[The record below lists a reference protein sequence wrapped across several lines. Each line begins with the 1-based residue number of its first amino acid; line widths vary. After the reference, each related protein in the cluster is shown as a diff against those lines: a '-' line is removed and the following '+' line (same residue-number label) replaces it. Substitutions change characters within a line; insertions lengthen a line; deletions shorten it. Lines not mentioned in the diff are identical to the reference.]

1 IIYLQMFD
9 KQIIVW
15 ECVNV
20 ALTQREK
27 EILRLIKKNPM
38 ISQEELAKMLGIS
51 RSAVAGHIAN
61 LMKKGFILGRGYVVR
76 DLKGVTV
83 IGGANID
90 IKGKPYKE
98 LRQHTSNPG
107 HINIA
112 PGGVGRNIAHN
123 LAQLNVPVTFL
134 SVVGNDDEGRRLL
147 EETRQAGV
155 NVEQVV
161 ISNTRRTGIY
171 LAILNAIGDMD
182 IALSGMDILEELN
195 IQYLESKT
203 EVIKNSEIVVF
214 DANIPEESI
223 RYITE
228 LCYNNNIPV
237 VVEPVSIDKA
247 KKLKNVLDKIDYI
260 TPNKE
265 ELESITEINILND
278 EDMKKAVKYL
288 RDKGIKNVIVTLGE
302 RGVYVSSE
310 ELEKFIEPYQ
320 TEIVDATGAGD
331 ALTAGLVYGIFNG
344 YSLEVSAK
352 LGLAAASL
360 TISSPYTV
368 NPFLNE
374 NQLKNMVKEI

>member
-1 IIYLQMFD
+1 MFN

-374 NQLKNMVKEI
+374 NQLKNIVKEI

>member
-1 IIYLQMFD
+1 MFD

-374 NQLKNMVKEI
+374 NQLKNIVKEI

>member
-1 IIYLQMFD
+1 MFD

-265 ELESITEINILND
+265 ELESITEIKILDD

-374 NQLKNMVKEI
+374 NQLKNIVKEI

>member
-1 IIYLQMFD
+1 MFN

-98 LRQHTSNPG
+98 LKQHTSNPG
-107 HINIA
+107 YINIA

-265 ELESITEINILND
+265 ELESITEIKILDD

-374 NQLKNMVKEI
+374 NQLKNIVKEI

>member
-1 IIYLQMFD
+1 MFD

>member
-1 IIYLQMFD
+1 MFD

-331 ALTAGLVYGIFNG
+331 NG

-374 NQLKNMVKEI
+374 NQLKNIVKEI

>member
-1 IIYLQMFD
+1 
-9 KQIIVW
+9 
-15 ECVNV
+15 
-20 ALTQREK
+20 
-27 EILRLIKKNPM
+27 
-38 ISQEELAKMLGIS
+38 
-51 RSAVAGHIAN
+51 
-61 LMKKGFILGRGYVVR
+61 
-76 DLKGVTV
+76 
-83 IGGANID
+83 
-90 IKGKPYKE
+90 
-98 LRQHTSNPG
+98 
-107 HINIA
+107 
-112 PGGVGRNIAHN
+112 
-123 LAQLNVPVTFL
+123 
-134 SVVGNDDEGRRLL
+134 
-147 EETRQAGV
+147 
-155 NVEQVV
+155 
-161 ISNTRRTGIY
+161 
-171 LAILNAIGDMD
+171 
-182 IALSGMDILEELN
+182 MDILEELN

-374 NQLKNMVKEI
+374 NQLKNIVKEI

>member
-1 IIYLQMFD
+1 VI
-9 KQIIVW
+9 
-15 ECVNV
+15 V

-27 EILRLIKKNPM
+27 EILRIIKKNPM

-98 LRQHTSNPG
+98 LKQHTSNPG
-107 HINIA
+107 YINIA

-195 IQYLESKT
+195 IQYLESKI

-214 DANIPEESI
+214 DSNIPEESI
-223 RYITE
+223 RYVAE
-228 LCYNNNIPV
+228 LCYNNNIPI

-247 KKLKNVLDKIDYI
+247 KKLKGVLDKIDYI

-265 ELESITEINILND
+265 ELESITGMSIADDKE
-278 EDMKKAVKYL
+278 MKKAVKYL
-288 RDKGIKNVIVTLGE
+288 RDKGVKNVIVTLGE
-302 RGVYVSSE
+302 RGVYISSE
-310 ELEKFIEPYQ
+310 ELEKFIEPYK

-344 YSLEVSAK
+344 YSLEVSVK
-352 LGLAAASL
+352 MGLAAASL

>member
-1 IIYLQMFD
+1 MFN

-98 LRQHTSNPG
+98 LKQHTSNPG
-107 HINIA
+107 YINIA

-195 IQYLESKT
+195 IQYLESKI

-214 DANIPEESI
+214 DSNIPEESI
-223 RYITE
+223 RYVTE

-237 VVEPVSIDKA
+237 VVDPVSIDKA
-247 KKLKNVLDKIDYI
+247 QKLKGVLDKIDYI

-265 ELESITEINILND
+265 ELESITGMSVADD
-278 EDMKKAVKYL
+278 EEMKKAVKYL
-288 RDKGIKNVIVTLGE
+288 RDRGVKNVIVTLGE
-302 RGVYVSSE
+302 RGVYISSE
-310 ELEKFIEPYQ
+310 ELEKFIEPYR

-344 YSLEVSAK
+344 YSLEVSVK
-352 LGLAAASL
+352 MGLAAASL

>member
-1 IIYLQMFD
+1 MFD

-38 ISQEELAKMLGIS
+38 ISQEELAKLMGIS

-76 DLKGVTV
+76 DFKGITV

-90 IKGKPYKE
+90 IKGKPYSE
-98 LRQHTSNPG
+98 LMKHTSNPG

-123 LAQLNVPVTFL
+123 LAQLSLPVTLL

-155 NVEQVV
+155 NVEQIV

-182 IALSGMDILEELN
+182 VALSGMDILEELN
-195 IQYLESKT
+195 IQYLESKM

-214 DANIPEESI
+214 DTNIPKDSI
-223 RYITE
+223 KYIVE

-237 VVEPVSIDKA
+237 VAEPVSIDKA
-247 KKLKNVLDKIDYI
+247 KKLIGVLDKIDYV

-265 ELESITEINILND
+265 ELESISGVKIAND

-288 RDKGIKNVIVTLGE
+288 RQKGVKNVIVTLGE
-302 RGVYVSSE
+302 RGVYISSE
-310 ELEKFIEPYQ
+310 EVEKFIEPYQ
-320 TEIVDATGAGD
+320 AEIVDATGAGD

-344 YSLEVSAK
+344 YTLDVSAK

-374 NQLKNMVKEI
+374 NQLKNIVKEIVK

>member
-1 IIYLQMFD
+1 M
-9 KQIIVW
+9 
-15 ECVNV
+15 

-98 LRQHTSNPG
+98 LKQHTSNPG
-107 HINIA
+107 YINIA

-155 NVEQVV
+155 NVEEVV
-161 ISNTRRTGIY
+161 ISTTRRTGIY

-223 RYITE
+223 IYVTE

-247 KKLKNVLDKIDYI
+247 QKLKGVLDKIDYI

-265 ELESITEINILND
+265 ELESITGMSVAND

-288 RDKGIKNVIVTLGE
+288 RQKGVKNVIVTLGE
-302 RGVYVSSE
+302 KGVYVSSE
-310 ELEKFIEPYQ
+310 ELEKFIEPYK
-320 TEIVDATGAGD
+320 TDIVDATGAGD

-344 YSLEVSAK
+344 YSLEISIK
-352 LGLAAASL
+352 MGLAAASL

-374 NQLKNMVKEI
+374 NQLKNIVKEI

>member
-1 IIYLQMFD
+1 M
-9 KQIIVW
+9 
-15 ECVNV
+15 
-20 ALTQREK
+20 ALTHREK
-27 EILRLIKKNPM
+27 EILRFIKKNPM
-38 ISQEELAKMLGIS
+38 ISQEELAKLMGVS

-61 LMKKGFILGRGYVVR
+61 LMKKGFVLGRGYVIR
-76 DLKGVTV
+76 EFKGITI

-90 IKGKPYKE
+90 IKGKPYKQ
-98 LRQHTSNPG
+98 LKQHTSNPG

-123 LAQLNVPVTFL
+123 LAQLSLPVTLL

-155 NVEQVV
+155 NVEQIV

-195 IQYLESKT
+195 IKYLESKM
-203 EVIKNSEIVVF
+203 EVIKNSEIVVL
-214 DANIPEESI
+214 DTNIPEESI
-223 RYITE
+223 KYILK

-237 VVEPVSIDKA
+237 VAEPVSIDKA
-247 KKLKNVLDKIDYI
+247 VKLKDVLDKIDYI

-265 ELESITEINILND
+265 ELESITSIKITND
-278 EDMKKAVKYL
+278 DDIKKAIKYL
-288 RDKGIKNVIVTLGE
+288 RQKGVKNVILTLGE
-302 RGVYVSSE
+302 RGVYISSE
-310 ELEKFIEPYQ
+310 EVEKFIQPYQ
-320 TEIVDATGAGD
+320 AEIIDATGAGD

-344 YSLEVSAK
+344 YTLDVSAK
-352 LGLAAASL
+352 LGLAAASY

-374 NQLKNMVKEI
+374 NQLKNIVKEIAK

>member
-1 IIYLQMFD
+1 MFN

-98 LRQHTSNPG
+98 LKQHTSNPG
-107 HINIA
+107 YINIA

-374 NQLKNMVKEI
+374 NQLKNIVKEI

>member
-1 IIYLQMFD
+1 MFD

-374 NQLKNMVKEI
+374 NQLKNIVREI